1 MREKAELES
10 SSLKEPVGVPGTRPG
25 SILFKG
31 KVGRKKE
38 KPGAHGVV
46 FKHFACVCRFDVCGV
61 VMTKQ
66 PLDKYL

>member
-1 MREKAELES
+1 M
-10 SSLKEPVGVPGTRPG
+10 GVPLTRPG
-25 SILFKG
+25 SVLFKG